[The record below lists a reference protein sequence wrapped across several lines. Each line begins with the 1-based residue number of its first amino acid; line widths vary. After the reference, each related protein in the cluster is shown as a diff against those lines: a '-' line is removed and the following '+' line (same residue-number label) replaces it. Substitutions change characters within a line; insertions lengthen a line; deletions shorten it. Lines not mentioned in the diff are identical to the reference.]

1 MSFASPWLLL
11 LLLVVP
17 ASALGYVWLERR
29 RDARAAAWARPA
41 LLPNMATRPPAAHR
55 FVPVALLLAGL
66 TLLLVGFARP
76 RTTETVK
83 QHDATM
89 ILVLDVSGSMAAKDS
104 RPTRIAAARA
114 LATRFVDLLP
124 HGYRMSVVVFSD
136 HAAVVAPPTQDL
148 NRVRAVIAAAR
159 TGPQGTALSE
169 AVWHAV
175 DAAKAVP
182 KDQNGKHPPAAIVV
196 FSDGGQ
202 TEGRIT
208 VAQAAAKAKAAHV
221 PVSAVALGTPSGIV
235 RQALQG
241 GYQEQIQVP
250 VEPALLQ
257 QLTRATGGRFFDGA
271 QAVDVRGAYRALG
284 SRVGHHRKTLEVT
297 SAAAGAGLA
306 FMVVG
311 AALSGLWFRRL
322 A

>member
-11 LLLVVP
+11 LLLIVP

-29 RDARAAAWARPA
+29 REARAAAWARPA

-83 QHDATM
+83 QHDATV
-89 ILVLDVSGSMAAKDS
+89 ILVLDVSGSMAARDS

-114 LATRFVDLLP
+114 LANRFVDLLP

-202 TEGRIT
+202 TEGRTT

-221 PVSAVALGTPSGIV
+221 PVSAIALGTPSGIV

-271 QAVDVRGAYRALG
+271 QAVDVRGTYRALG